1 MKLMI
6 RSLSL
11 FLGLILVASAWGYF
25 FWYKPKF
32 SPTTKAH
39 SFNTRAADGHAST
52 ILRIK
57 QKASILE
64 EYAKTNKYNEH
75 YCFLVDIKINPG
87 KKRFFVY
94 NLQKDSV
101 ELAGLVT
108 HGSGSGSSGDEPKCS
123 NIPGSNC
130 TSLGKYKIGHSYVG
144 KFGPAYKLY
153 GLDQTNSRAFERFV
167 VLHAHECVP
176 EDEVYPLTICRSL
189 GCPTVSPEFLKSLK
203 KYIDASEK
211 PILLNIYK

>member
-1 MKLMI
+1 M

-11 FLGLILVASAWGYF
+11 FLGLMLAVSAWGYF

-32 SPTTKAH
+32 TPAKTTH
-39 SFNTRAADGHAST
+39 SFRTKEIDDRGPVV
-52 ILRIK
+52 LRIK

-64 EYAKTNKYNEH
+64 EYAKTNKYNER
-75 YCFLVDIKINPG
+75 YCFLVDIKINAG

-94 NLQKDSV
+94 DLQKDSV
-101 ELAGLVT
+101 VLAGLVT
-108 HGSGSGSSGDEPKCS
+108 HGSGSGSSGDELHCS

-130 TSLGKYKIGHSYVG
+130 TSLGKYRIGHSYVG
-144 KFGPAYKLY
+144 KFGLAYKLY

-189 GCPTVSPEFLKSLK
+189 GCPTVAPEFLKSLK